1 MNQDFLIL
9 YKLIV
14 LYMLDRVDFPLT
26 RTQITEFILEKEY
39 TTYLNLQAAI
49 SQLVEG
55 NMITEKTIRNRTL
68 LSLTEEGLSTLSFFS
83 NRISDEIKQEI
94 DAYLQERAYDLKEE
108 VSVTG
113 EYYKSTEGD
122 YKAHLIAKE
131 KGSSLIELT
140 LSLPSEEIA
149 ASVCQNWEKK
159 NQEVYQKII
168 EQLL

>member
-94 DAYLQERAYDLKEE
+94 DAYLQERAFDLKEE

-122 YKAHLIAKE
+122 YKAHLMAKE